1 MSLKKIKTFK
11 ILWHYIKE
19 DKLKLILYIFLV
31 AVSYFPSLFA
41 AVFWGILVEA
51 LTQGNFQ
58 GFVVFLALYEGVYV
72 VFYALLQV
80 PRDYL
85 YNYLEIKFMKNVSQD
100 LYRKIDS
107 LPAIA
112 FEDIGVGDC
121 IMILIVL
128 WNYYPIW
135 FVFFVARLSLSL
147 YWL

>member
-1 MSLKKIKTFK
+1 MSLEKIKTFK

-41 AVFWGILVEA
+41 AMFWGILVEA

-58 GFVVFLALYEGVYV
+58 RFVVFLALYEGVFV

-85 YNYLEIKFMKNVSQD
+85 YNYLEIKFMKQVSRD
-100 LYRKIDS
+100 LYRKIDD

-112 FEDIGVGDC
+112 FEDIGVGEF
-121 IMILIVL
+121 I
-128 WNYYPIW
+128 N
-135 FVFFVARLSLSL
+135 RLYTDPDRVIELLS
-147 YWL
+147 